1 MIGPNRLRR
10 LIARGGG
17 LLAATGPTTATAA
30 SPTAQPD
37 TVQVTAVLPQILR
50 PGADLTVTATVRN
63 DSTTALVAP
72 RATVRINRFRMAASS
87 ELSDWTGLSATD
99 RTAGTAVRSVDLPG
113 PQTSRSRCLPPRS
126 GSTARRTRGVRAG
139 SRSS

>member
-17 LLAATGPTTATAA
+17 LLAATSLVGLGALGPVGSGIGPTTATAA

-99 RTAGTAVRSVDLPG
+99 RTAGTAVRKFGWVERKSV
-113 PQTSRSRCLPPRS
+113 
-126 GSTARRTRGVRAG
+126 
-139 SRSS
+139 